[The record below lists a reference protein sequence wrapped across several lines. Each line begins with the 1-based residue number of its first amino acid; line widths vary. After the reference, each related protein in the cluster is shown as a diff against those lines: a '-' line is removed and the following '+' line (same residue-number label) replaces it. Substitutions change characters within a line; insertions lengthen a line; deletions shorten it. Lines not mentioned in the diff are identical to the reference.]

1 MPPRLHRHAR
11 HDHTDDQPDD
21 QTLAPLPVHYANEV
35 ELAMLLDLLGVNDL
49 AGVEGAEERTVRLS
63 DRSDLSCPAHG
74 LVLKPDACRS
84 CRFLA
89 GEV

>member
-49 AGVEGAEERTVRLS
+49 AGVEGAEE
-63 DRSDLSCPAHG
+63 
-74 LVLKPDACRS
+74 
-84 CRFLA
+84 
-89 GEV
+89 